1 MGNKEKKLMFI
12 MLLFLTTTY
21 EVGTLMKKM
30 LFGEMDQD
38 IAW

>member
-1 MGNKEKKLMFI
+1 MFI

-30 LFGEMDQD
+30 LFREMDQD